1 LKEWFKRL
9 KSNINTALEE
19 EKIEKSLLNT
29 FIYILSAIVTALM
42 LAYKQSRRLEGDV
55 HAS

>member
-1 LKEWFKRL
+1 MKEWFKRL